1 MTITINNLKTLIK
14 SNLNLT
20 IIFDFLIG
28 LTGLNLEKEYK
39 IINLIEKENPVVID
53 VGAHK
58 GESIKNFL
66 RYKPNALIYAFEPNQ
81 NLADKLNKKFKH
93 NTNITIFDSAVSNKK
108 KLSLYIPYINGY
120 PFSGLSSVS
129 KKNIIDR
136 LNNYYSF
143 EYSKKISFKNKKIR
157 TITID
162 ELSLNPDLIKIDAEG
177 YEFEIIKTGLKTI
190 NKSKPI
196 IIIEFNKNSFD
207 KLNNL
212 LYKFNYIGNIYNKKI
227 NKRLEKINISTIE
240 KIKKEK
246 NLVNLV
252 YLYKHSKAL
261 KKD

>member
-1 MTITINNLKTLIK
+1 MTITINNLKTLTK

-20 IIFDFLIG
+20 IIFDYLIG

-39 IINLIEKENPVVID
+39 IISLIDKKNPVVID

-81 NLADKLNKKFKH
+81 NLAGKLNKKFKH
-93 NTNITIFDSAVSNKK
+93 CNNITIFDSAVSNKK
-108 KLSLYIPYINGY
+108 NISLYIPYINGY

-129 KKNIIDR
+129 KKNIIER

-143 EYSKKISFKNKKIR
+143 DYSKKISFKNKKIK

-177 YEFEIIKTGLKTI
+177 YEFEILKTAIKTIKKT
-190 NKSKPI
+190 KPVL
-196 IIIEFNKNSFD
+196 IIEFNSNSFE
-207 KLNNL
+207 KLNTL
-212 LYKFNYIGNIYNKKI
+212 LEKLNYTGNIYNEEKNNPLTKI
-227 NKRLEKINISTIE
+227 NLQILRN
-240 KIKKEK
+240 IKKER
-246 NLVNLV
+246 NLVNLIYV
-252 YLYKHSKAL
+252 N
-261 KKD
+261 KKSNI